1 MSTRNSSISGSLPAG
16 ASPAPLSASEPVPA
30 KLSRPARPFASV
42 LEQATKPAHPHSR
55 STKSSGK
62 NSRERGDAGAASAR
76 SVPTQAPKPVGS
88 GAKGPKAAGEVEVEG
103 GAPLPHSPAP
113 SLPHSLI
120 PSLPQSSQ
128 DALPEEAL
136 PVLAQE
142 EEKEVAPDAALNV
155 IAFPISPVIV
165 PFPVAPPPEVAGER
179 GSGRGGEG
187 EGVAHSLTSS
197 LPHLPT
203 PSLPQSSQEAFSGEG
218 NEAELS
224 DAQEEGMDVV
234 KLGLRPVRES
244 ERAANIEV
252 VDFGGK
258 STAAVPEGK
267 ILAVNFREAGAR
279 GRGDEPELAE
289 SPKSQLPGGA
299 VQGVVTAAPVVGTRG
314 VSGAAGAVV
323 GSSPDMVKPASGAGL
338 PVVTGGTGTP
348 AAVALQGA
356 GTSAA
361 KQGIDMK
368 AFSNTERLSGLS
380 GGNPAGAAESDA
392 ASSQAAAGTAVDAA
406 ANAPG
411 HGQTNDF
418 TSRIHPAT
426 DWVMGQAGRTVSGSD
441 QSAPA
446 TAPTIDA
453 AATVD
458 RIANLVQR
466 EAALV
471 RPHSSD
477 SMAVVLRPDEN
488 TELFVHLTHRNG
500 QVEATVRCERGDT
513 AQLGAL
519 WSQLQETLSQQKVRL
534 APLQESPSNHSNFN
548 QSAGSDLN
556 GDGRGPQQRTPREQ
570 QFMDERPAPA
580 SSASTTT
587 PHVRGGGDSRHR
599 RVTTS
604 RPGWESWA

>member
-1 MSTRNSSISGSLPAG
+1 MGSGPKPAMA
-16 ASPAPLSASEPVPA
+16 ASPASSQAKPPA
-30 KLSRPARPFASV
+30 EL
-42 LEQATKPAHPHSR
+42 
-55 STKSSGK
+55 
-62 NSRERGDAGAASAR
+62 REECEDGE
-76 SVPTQAPKPVGS
+76 
-88 GAKGPKAAGEVEVEG
+88 AKKC
-103 GAPLPHSPAP
+103 PAP
-113 SLPHSLI
+113 V
-120 PSLPQSSQ
+120 SQ
-128 DALPEEAL
+128 DALPEEALTEEAL

-155 IAFPISPVIV
+155 IAFPVSPVIV

-187 EGVAHSLTSS
+187 EGVAHPLTSS
-197 LPHLPT
+197 LPHLLT

-224 DAQEEGMDVV
+224 VAQEEGMDVV
-234 KLGLRPVRES
+234 KLGLSPVHES

-258 STAAVPEGK
+258 SSAAVPEGK
-267 ILAVNFREAGAR
+267 ILAVNFRAAGAR
-279 GRGDEPELAE
+279 GRGDEPELVE
-289 SPKSQLPGGA
+289 SQLPGGA
-299 VQGVVTAAPVVGTRG
+299 AQRVVTAAPVVSVRG

-348 AAVALQGA
+348 AAVAVQGA
-356 GTSAA
+356 GTGAA
-361 KQGIDMK
+361 KQRIDMK
-368 AFSNTERLSGLS
+368 AFSNTERLSG
-380 GGNPAGAAESDA
+380 GNTAGAAESDVASSAAA
-392 ASSQAAAGTAVDAA
+392 ASTAVDAA

-441 QSAPA
+441 QPAPA

-534 APLQESPSNHSNFN
+534 APLQESPSNHSDFN

-556 GDGRGPQQRTPREQ
+556 GGGHGPQQRTPRNQ

-580 SSASTTT
+580 SSASTTA